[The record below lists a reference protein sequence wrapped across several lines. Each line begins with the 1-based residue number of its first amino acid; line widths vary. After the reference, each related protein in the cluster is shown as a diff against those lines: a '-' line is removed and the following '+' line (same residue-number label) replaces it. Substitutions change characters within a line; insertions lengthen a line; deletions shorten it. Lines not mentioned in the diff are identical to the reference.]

1 MDTRYADP
9 LVCSEGRYIVA
20 FDIHIYNFP
29 KIIITYKYTC
39 RVKLQNGR
47 KSELFTTFKD
57 FPEKEKF
64 FVLGRGFYFK

>member
-9 LVCSEGRYIVA
+9 VVCSEGRYIVA

-39 RVKLQNGR
+39 RVKLPNGR
-47 KSELFTTFKD
+47 KSEYIYYCLQFLKIFLKKKNST
-57 FPEKEKF
+57 
-64 FVLGRGFYFK
+64 Y

>member
-9 LVCSEGRYIVA
+9 VVWSEGRYIVA

-47 KSELFTTFKD
+47 KSEYIYNYCLQFLKIFQK
-57 FPEKEKF
+57 KKNSS
-64 FVLGRGFYFK
+64 Y